1 MALDTPSG
9 ASVPGGAGH
18 TQAVANAGPALVL
31 SPGPAASQPC
41 DPESLL
47 REARS
52 QARVKYPEPQPAAAV
67 LGYLCTGSASL
78 SLWLQVAPSRTRRGM
93 LSSRGATFQ
102 RCPCVSGLPS
112 PVPQLSCV
120 IVVRL
125 RPHRLMIFPLLYEF

>member
-1 MALDTPSG
+1 M
-9 ASVPGGAGH
+9 
-18 TQAVANAGPALVL
+18 
-31 SPGPAASQPC
+31 
-41 DPESLL
+41 
-47 REARS
+47 
-52 QARVKYPEPQPAAAV
+52 KYPEPQPAAAV

-78 SLWLQVAPSRTRRGM
+78 SLWLQVAPSRTRTRRGM